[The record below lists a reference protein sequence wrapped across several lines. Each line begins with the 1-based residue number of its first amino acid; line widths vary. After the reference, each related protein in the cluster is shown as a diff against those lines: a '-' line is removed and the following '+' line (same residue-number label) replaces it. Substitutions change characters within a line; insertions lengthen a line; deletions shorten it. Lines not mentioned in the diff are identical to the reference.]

1 MKYGIKILV
10 DNESEADFK
19 YETFK
24 LILDPKTKTYKQ
36 KDIIKFYKVLP
47 GQEFKSKKEASIKA
61 KELGGTVY
69 DPSDI
74 LGITKLKNFKIM
86 ERLRNGK

>member
-1 MKYGIKILV
+1 MKYGIKIMKYGIKILV

-24 LILDPKTKTYKQ
+24 LILDRKTMTYKQ

-47 GQEFKSKKEASIKA
+47 GQEFTSRKKASIKA

-69 DPSDI
+69 DPGTI
-74 LGITKLKNFKIM
+74 LGITKLKSSK
-86 ERLRNGK
+86 

>member
-10 DNESEADFK
+10 DSEFEADFK

-24 LILDPKTKTYKQ
+24 LIIDPKTKTYKQ
-36 KDIIKFYKVLP
+36 KDIVKFYKVLS
-47 GQEFKSKKEASIKA
+47 GQEFTSKKEAAIKA

-69 DPSDI
+69 DPGTI
-74 LGITKLKNFKIM
+74 LCITKLKNFQ
-86 ERLRNGK
+86 